1 MYKEGDACCQKL
13 SIVKVS
19 KVLPGS
25 PTDSNITFSTLGAVS
40 FRRHLF
46 FTCCYLN
53 RDTGIP
59 WSERV
64 QESKSNSPPFKIF
77 KVLEICEAYGPTSS
91 SQTWT

>member
-40 FRRHLF
+40 FSGDIFSLPVVILIGILEFRGLKESRRV
-46 FTCCYLN
+46 
-53 RDTGIP
+53 
-59 WSERV
+59 RV
-64 QESKSNSPPFKIF
+64 TLHPSRYFKGD
-77 KVLEICEAYGPTSS
+77 L
-91 SQTWT
+91 